1 MCGLLPYDISLCHY
15 ACIYDFFKIVF
26 IHSFLIKKS
35 CLDQLDRKAD
45 HINVSKTF
53 WNKGDVEGDQLR
65 KKLFDVCVCRFRFI
79 FVLGLYFKDFL
90 YRFGLSKGLH
100 MRSVLDCLFTESD
113 RPDVTLYC
121 YRYVKV
127 QLRTYSGNQPVLT
140 FDEAAT

>member
-1 MCGLLPYDISLCHY
+1 M
-15 ACIYDFFKIVF
+15 F
-26 IHSFLIKKS
+26 
-35 CLDQLDRKAD
+35 
-45 HINVSKTF
+45 
-53 WNKGDVEGDQLR
+53 
-65 KKLFDVCVCRFRFI
+65 VCAG
-79 FVLGLYFKDFL
+79 FVLYLFWAYILKIFL